1 MDSRN
6 ADRIS
11 GGIPGCHLVAMPYPG
26 RGHINPMMNVCKLL
40 ASRVPADIL
49 ITFVVTEEWLGF
61 IRSDPTPTP
70 PNIRLR
76 SIPNVI
82 PSELVRG
89 VDISGFFEAA
99 MTKMEDPFE
108 RLLDRLEAPVT
119 AIVSDTVMVWA
130 LAVGNRRN
138 IPVVSLWTMSP
149 SVFSVLYHFDLLVQN
164 RHFPVDLLDKG
175 DERVDYI
182 PGISSTCLKDLPIKP
197 VNDGSGQLKNRILEA
212 LSCVRKAQCL
222 LLTSFYEIDTYVTD
236 TLRAILPFPV
246 YPLGPA
252 IPYSSLAEAPSIV
265 TGHNVLDYF
274 KWLDSQPRRSVMYI
288 SLGSFLSVSSSQ
300 MDEIAAG
307 LRGSGIPYLWSRR
320 GEISLLQE
328 ACGEMGLVV
337 PWCDQLRVL
346 SHSSIGG
353 FLTHCGW
360 NSTLEE
366 ILVQQQLEQ
375 QQFEL
380 VQQYQLLLSHPVVLL
395 ALALQLKA
403 IVDDWKVGWRVMGA
417 ENLVKREEIGSIVQR
432 FMDLERDESK
442 EMRSKARE
450 LQETCQRAIGK
461 GKFEVNLG
469 FLWEN
474 KIQRCRV
481 VDLCVFIS
489 TILTAPLEV
498 SSRAR
503 PISTQGRALP
513 SELPYLR
520 LYSVFPPPPPPRRFH
535 PIPAMDSTRAD
546 RISGRIHGC
555 HVVAMPYPGRGHIN
569 PMMNVCKLLASRLP
583 HILITFVVTEEWLGF
598 IRSDPTPPNIRLR
611 SIPNVIPSEL
621 VRGADFPGF
630 LEATMTK
637 MEDPFERLLDRL
649 EAPVT
654 AIVADTY
661 LLWVPA
667 VGNRRN
673 IPVASLW
680 PMSPSVFS
688 VFYHFDLLVQ
698 NQHFPVDLLDKGD
711 GRVDYIPGISST
723 CLTDLPSVLLY
734 GGQLLNRV
742 LEAFSCI
749 RKVQC
754 LLLTSFYEL
763 DTHVID
769 SLRAILPFTVYPL
782 GPAIP
787 YSSLGEAPSI
797 VTGHNVLDYFKWL
810 DSQPRRSVLYV
821 SLGSFLSVSS
831 SQMDEIAA
839 GLRSSGVPYLW
850 VGRGETSRLQE
861 ACGEMGLVVPW
872 CDQLR
877 VLSHP
882 SIGGFLTHCGW
893 NSTLEG
899 VFAGVPMLTFPI
911 FMDQA
916 PNSKLIV
923 DDWKVGWRVKTVVG
937 AETLVK
943 REEIARI
950 VKRFMDLEGDAS
962 KEMRSRTREL
972 QETCQRAIGKGGSLE
987 TNLDAFIKDIL

>member
-197 VNDGSGQLKNRILEA
+197 ENDGSGQLKNRILEA

-222 LLTSFYEIDTYVTD
+222 LLTSFYEIDTHVTD

-274 KWLDSQPRRSVMYI
+274 KWLDSQPRRSVLYI

-307 LRGSGIPYLWSRR
+307 LRGSGIPYLWSGR
-320 GEISLLQE
+320 GEISHLQE

-360 NSTLEE
+360 NSTLEGMFSGVPMLTFPL
-366 ILVQQQLEQ
+366 IADQIHN
-375 QQFEL
+375 
-380 VQQYQLLLSHPVVLL
+380 S
-395 ALALQLKA
+395 KA

-461 GKFEVNLG
+461 G
-469 FLWEN
+469 
-474 KIQRCRV
+474 
-481 VDLCVFIS
+481 
-489 TILTAPLEV
+489 
-498 SSRAR
+498 
-503 PISTQGRALP
+503 
-513 SELPYLR
+513 
-520 LYSVFPPPPPPRRFH
+520 
-535 PIPAMDSTRAD
+535 
-546 RISGRIHGC
+546 
-555 HVVAMPYPGRGHIN
+555 
-569 PMMNVCKLLASRLP
+569 
-583 HILITFVVTEEWLGF
+583 
-598 IRSDPTPPNIRLR
+598 
-611 SIPNVIPSEL
+611 
-621 VRGADFPGF
+621 
-630 LEATMTK
+630 
-637 MEDPFERLLDRL
+637 
-649 EAPVT
+649 
-654 AIVADTY
+654 
-661 LLWVPA
+661 
-667 VGNRRN
+667 
-673 IPVASLW
+673 
-680 PMSPSVFS
+680 
-688 VFYHFDLLVQ
+688 
-698 NQHFPVDLLDKGD
+698 
-711 GRVDYIPGISST
+711 
-723 CLTDLPSVLLY
+723 
-734 GGQLLNRV
+734 
-742 LEAFSCI
+742 
-749 RKVQC
+749 
-754 LLLTSFYEL
+754 
-763 DTHVID
+763 
-769 SLRAILPFTVYPL
+769 
-782 GPAIP
+782 
-787 YSSLGEAPSI
+787 
-797 VTGHNVLDYFKWL
+797 
-810 DSQPRRSVLYV
+810 
-821 SLGSFLSVSS
+821 
-831 SQMDEIAA
+831 
-839 GLRSSGVPYLW
+839 
-850 VGRGETSRLQE
+850 
-861 ACGEMGLVVPW
+861 
-872 CDQLR
+872 
-877 VLSHP
+877 
-882 SIGGFLTHCGW
+882 
-893 NSTLEG
+893 
-899 VFAGVPMLTFPI
+899 
-911 FMDQA
+911 
-916 PNSKLIV
+916 
-923 DDWKVGWRVKTVVG
+923 
-937 AETLVK
+937 
-943 REEIARI
+943 
-950 VKRFMDLEGDAS
+950 
-962 KEMRSRTREL
+962 
-972 QETCQRAIGKGGSLE
+972 GSLE
-987 TNLDAFIKDIL
+987 TNLDAFIKDVLQCQYQ